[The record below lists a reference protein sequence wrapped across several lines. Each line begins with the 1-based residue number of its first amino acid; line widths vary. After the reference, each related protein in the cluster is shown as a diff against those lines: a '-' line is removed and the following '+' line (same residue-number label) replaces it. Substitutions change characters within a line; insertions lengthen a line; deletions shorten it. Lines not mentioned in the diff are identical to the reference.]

1 MTPTDPMVSVVI
13 PAFNQARFLPAAIES
28 ALAQTYRD
36 REIIVVDDGST
47 DETPAVAQRYGDG
60 VRYVRQANTGLAG
73 ARNTGI
79 DRARGAFVALLDSD
93 DVWLPCFLEH
103 MLGVADAH
111 PRSAVYFSAWRYI
124 NSAGSLLPEPPHA
137 HAVPQTMM
145 YRALLR
151 ANFIVPSSVVMRR
164 PAVVSAGLFDQQ
176 FRRLEDW
183 ELWIRLL
190 RQGQTLAGSTACHLH
205 YRVHG
210 ESLSADSTAMEQAA
224 LALVRKHFGEDDG
237 QVEAWAQDKRWA
249 YAGVY
254 RYHALLSARRR
265 GDGERGG
272 RFLRKAIAVDPTLAR
287 DRALFYELA
296 WGSRPAGHRRLSEAV
311 DVEACARTV
320 FGLVDAA
327 FGGAGGAVRRSCD
340 GYAHFAVGSIAY
352 GCGQLALARHHLVS
366 GARHWPPLL
375 IDARF
380 GPLLARACLGGRV
393 MGALKRMTPLSGRS
407 R

>member
-1 MTPTDPMVSVVI
+1 MTRTAPMVSVVI

-28 ALAQTYRD
+28 AIAQTYRD

-47 DETPAVAQRYGDG
+47 DDTPEVARRYGDA
-60 VRYVRQANTGLAG
+60 VRYVRQANKGLAG

-79 DRARGAFVALLDSD
+79 DRARGEFVALLDSD
-93 DVWLPCFLEH
+93 DVWLPGFLEY

-111 PRSAVYFSAWRYI
+111 PRAAVYFSAWQYI
-124 NSAGSLLPEPPHA
+124 DSGGNLLPEPPHV
-137 HAVPQTMM
+137 HVVPPADT
-145 YRALLR
+145 YRTLLK
-151 ANFIVPSSVVMRR
+151 ANFIVPSAVVMRR
-164 PAVVSAGLFDQQ
+164 PAVVSAGLFDEQ

-210 ESLSADSTAMEQAA
+210 ESLSADSTAMELAA
-224 LALVRKHFGEDDG
+224 LALARKHFGEDDG
-237 QVEAWAQDKRWA
+237 QVYTWPLDKRWA

-254 RYHALLSARRR
+254 RYHALLCARRR
-265 GDGERGG
+265 GDWDRGG
-272 RFLRKAIAVDPTLAR
+272 RFLRKAIEADPTLAR

-296 WGSRPAGHRRLSEAV
+296 WGSRPAGHRRLSETV

-352 GCGQLALARHHLVS
+352 GCGQMARARHHLVN
-366 GARHWPPLL
+366 GARHWPLLMWDDRFVPLL
-375 IDARF
+375 VRS
-380 GPLLARACLGGRV
+380 CLGTNV
-393 MGALKRMTPLSGRS
+393 MGALKRLRS
-407 R
+407 HGLRSV